1 MEINKL
7 LVNEEEREIISSL
20 IQGFTDKVEWIK
32 NEGDTYYL
40 LIDDN
45 VAEILSEKVQ
55 DKLVLEGFDYFYN
68 LTPKGKIY
76 ECLVDKFG
84 DIGW

>member
-7 LVNEEEREIISSL
+7 IVDEEERLVLSSL
-20 IQGFTDKVEWIK
+20 IQGFTDKVEWVK
-32 NEGDTYYL
+32 NEDGTYFL

-55 DKLVLEGFDYFYN
+55 DKLTLEGFDYFYN
-68 LTPKGKIY
+68 LTPQGKIY
-76 ECLVDKFG
+76 ERLVDKFS

>member
-1 MEINKL
+1 M
-7 LVNEEEREIISSL
+7 
-20 IQGFTDKVEWIK
+20 IQGFTDKAEWVK
-32 NEGDTYYL
+32 NEDGTYFL

-55 DKLVLEGFDYFYN
+55 YKLALEGFDCYYN
-68 LTPKGKIY
+68 ITPEGKSY
-76 ECLVDKFG
+76 ERLVDKFS